1 MKIAILILVHKYGE
15 YLNRLVGRLSQD
27 FDVFIHAD
35 RRFSY
40 FTVLNPRVTIIPE
53 RYRSDWGSYRQIL
66 ATLALFRTANSGMY
80 DRYLLIS
87 DQDIPLRSNAEIIKY
102 FSASPDTDFVAHFER
117 DDERELLQDRE
128 KLSLYWFL
136 GSRIQ
141 YRNKI
146 INIANRIR
154 NKALALLESFVQK
167 SQRLFLLYRPVR
179 ERVWGGENWV
189 NLTGRTMD
197 DFITF
202 IDDNPDWLS
211 RFRYTKSAD
220 EMLVQMALCNHLSPR
235 KIVNSSLRFVDFT
248 TGPEDPRILRIV
260 DVQRSLSSHG
270 LFARKVDRTV
280 SADFID
286 AIFSLTECNTI
297 RNK

>member
-1 MKIAILILVHKYGE
+1 
-15 YLNRLVGRLSQD
+15 
-27 FDVFIHAD
+27 
-35 RRFSY
+35 
-40 FTVLNPRVTIIPE
+40 
-53 RYRSDWGSYRQIL
+53 
-66 ATLALFRTANSGMY
+66 
-80 DRYLLIS
+80 
-87 DQDIPLRSNAEIIKY
+87 
-102 FSASPDTDFVAHFER
+102 
-117 DDERELLQDRE
+117 
-128 KLSLYWFL
+128 
-136 GSRIQ
+136 
-141 YRNKI
+141 
-146 INIANRIR
+146 
-154 NKALALLESFVQK
+154 
-167 SQRLFLLYRPVR
+167 
-179 ERVWGGENWV
+179 
-189 NLTGRTMD
+189 MD

-286 AIFSLTECNTI
+286 AIFSQTECNTI